1 MVVHACSAS
10 YSRGRDRGAATWGQP
25 RQKKKKMVARL
36 YLTNKLIMVVHAC
49 RPSCS
54 GGGDRKITA

>member
-1 MVVHACSAS
+1 MPVVPATQEVET
-10 YSRGRDRGAATWGQP
+10 GGLQLGANLGK
-25 RQKKKKMVARL
+25 KKKKMVARL